1 MNSPLQQLF
10 DPLFEEKKVQ
20 FWLKREDLNH
30 PTLPGN
36 KWRKLK
42 YNLQAAKSAGK
53 ETLLTFGGAYSNH
66 IAAVAAA
73 GAAFGF
79 STIGIIRG
87 EEAAIQNKTLMQ
99 AVEQGMQLHFISRA
113 SYREK
118 ENSDFI
124 DQLYTTFGEFYLL
137 PEGGTNDLAVKG
149 CEEIANE
156 ITIDYDY
163 LCCSCGTG
171 GTLAGLITA
180 DQGHHQLLGFSAL
193 KGIQDMEDKIS
204 ALVMTRSGKQFTNW
218 SVNHQ
223 YHFGGYAKLP
233 PELFDFIETFLLK
246 NNILLDP
253 VYTGKMLFG
262 LNDLIRMDYFERG
275 SIIIAI
281 HTGGLQGWNG
291 FEHMI

>member
-20 FWLKREDLNH
+20 VWLKREDLNH
-30 PTLPGN
+30 PILPGN

-42 YNLQAAKSAGK
+42 YNLQAAKEAGK
-53 ETLLTFGGAYSNH
+53 STLLTFGGAYSNH

-73 GAAFGF
+73 GAAYGF
-79 STIGIIRG
+79 ATIGIIRG
-87 EEAAIQNKTLMQ
+87 EAAAIKNKTLTL
-99 AVEQGMQLHFISRA
+99 AVEQGMQLHFISRT

-124 DQLYTTFGEFYLL
+124 DQLHTTFGDFYLL
-137 PEGGTNDLAVKG
+137 PEGGTNDLALKG
-149 CEEIANE
+149 CEEIVTE
-156 ITIDYDY
+156 IALDYDY

-171 GTLAGLITA
+171 GTLAGLISG
-180 DQGHHQLLGFSAL
+180 DSGKHKLIGFSAL
-193 KGIQDMEDKIS
+193 KGIQDLEDKIGKM
-204 ALVMTRSGKQFTNW
+204 VMTRSGTHYTNW

-223 YHFGGYAKLP
+223 YHSGGYAKLP
-233 PELFDFIETFLLK
+233 PELFDFIEAFLLK

-253 VYTGKMLFG
+253 VYTGKMIFG
-262 LNDLIRMDYFERG
+262 LYELVHKDYFERG
-275 SIIIAI
+275 SVIIAI

-291 FEHMI
+291 FEYMR